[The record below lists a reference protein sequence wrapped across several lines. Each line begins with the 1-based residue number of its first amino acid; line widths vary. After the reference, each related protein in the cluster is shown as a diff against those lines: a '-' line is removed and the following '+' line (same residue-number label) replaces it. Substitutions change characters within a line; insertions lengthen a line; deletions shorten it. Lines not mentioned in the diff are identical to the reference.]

1 MDSNPATHFL
11 TSVVL
16 WNNWGRIHDPFILAS
31 SMSPKLVSQGW
42 YSLAASLRWAITSFD
57 HINITFH
64 MLKQLV
70 SRRKQLFWIS
80 PFTSW
85 KISWVESYPEG
96 TLPIV
101 PRKNYWYLLN
111 GANPHNN
118 YITSFLTSFGYNKLL
133 SALFLSKLCVFFSF
147 LSILFALIIDL
158 HELSVVT
165 ISQTQCCAVSQ
176 RNFLSQKKLICYF
189 KI

>member
-16 WNNWGRIHDPFILAS
+16 WNHGGRIHDPFILAS
-31 SMSPKLVSQGW
+31 SMSPKLLSPGW
-42 YSLAASLRWAITSFD
+42 YSLAANLRWAITL
-57 HINITFH
+57 FH

-101 PRKNYWYLLN
+101 PRKNYWFPLN
-111 GANPHNN
+111 GANPLNP
-118 YITSFLTSFGYNKLL
+118 TPCFLTCLGYNKLL
-133 SALFLSKLCVFFSF
+133 SALFLSKLCVCYFLYFFPSYLLSF
-147 LSILFALIIDL
+147 IVYL
-158 HELSVVT
+158 HELSVIT
-165 ISQTQCCAVSQ
+165 TSQTQCCAILKFPQ
-176 RNFLSQKKLICYF
+176 PKKHIYYF